1 MDVTFYIED
10 NKYKGDITRKQIL
23 EVVKPVT
30 QCEFREDYEYL
41 HVYLDKKMNEKQWC
55 FLGVKG
61 VSARGFYFFYDE
73 EKNSYCIK
81 LLLPCSYDD
90 FQVVFDFIKKLCG
103 FLENNKII
111 TGDGKEYCAEKNDFK
126 GVFNFVN
133 SIASVFGKNNEQ
145 EKEVNTA
152 TYIEYYPFHNQITLS
167 LNEMLETLKQQADN
181 KPIELSGINRVVAF
195 NEKII
200 QDIINSNDMV
210 KSFSDFFT
218 NIQNLDAFSAN
229 QKLYSGKYIAIYNLR
244 ENEDTVLPF
253 KPKLSKDAIF
263 RGTIEDISHFKVNI
277 ILIDGD
283 INDEKSHRKIGGIK
297 YPEFIEKLPKEKY
310 KFIDAN
316 QILIEALSRQEMK
329 NLLAQ

>member
-111 TGDGKEYCAEKNDFK
+111 TGDGKEYCAEKNSFK

-133 SIASVFGKNNEQ
+133 SIVSALGKSNGQEQGVNE
-145 EKEVNTA
+145 A
-152 TYIEYYPFHNQITLS
+152 AYIEYYPFHKQIILS
-167 LNEMLETLKQQADN
+167 LNEMLETIRKQINN
-181 KPIELSGINRVVAF
+181 KTVEIAGIKRVVAF
-195 NEKII
+195 NEKIL
-200 QDIINSNDMV
+200 QDIINSNDPV

-229 QKLYSGKYIAIYNLR
+229 QKLYSGKYIATYKLR
-244 ENEDTVLPF
+244 ENEATVLPF
-253 KPKLSKDAIF
+253 KPKLSKDAVF
-263 RGTIEDISHFKVNI
+263 RGKIEDISHFKVDLI
-277 ILIDGD
+277 FIDGD
-283 INDEKSHRKIGGIK
+283 INDEKSHHKIGSIK

-316 QILIEALSRQEMK
+316 QILIEALSRQEME
-329 NLLAQ
+329 NLLS

>member
-41 HVYLDKKMNEKQWC
+41 HIYLSHKMNEKQWC

-73 EKNSYCIK
+73 EKNSYCVK
-81 LLLPCSYDD
+81 LQLPCSYDD
-90 FQVVFDFIKKLCG
+90 FQIVFDFIKKLCG

-111 TGDGKEYCAEKNDFK
+111 TGDGKEYSAEKNDFK

-210 KSFSDFFT
+210 KSFSYFFT

-283 INDEKSHRKIGGIK
+283 INDEKSHRKIGSIK